1 MLTTG
6 STQHIPLDAP
16 HKDTGVQGQ
25 PPCESRKDKVLSC
38 CEVTHTR
45 VTRPTRPTPHEL
57 QHYLCALVLH
67 LMGSRI
73 EQSGDLVSPKGC
85 LSHKQ
90 INIHGITSE
99 TCTWLFEWMVGAPA
113 SRSSNEG
120 VITVPNSCF
129 LFQFVQKTQLELHG
143 VLVLPF
149 SQYNLHLFIHR
160 CPLSQSVQQSLCFG
174 CLGHLF
180 T

>member
-1 MLTTG
+1 MHHTKTLEYKDSRHVCLERTKFCSVVRWLTLEW
-6 STQHIPLDAP
+6 LDLLDLL
-16 HKDTGVQGQ
+16 HMNFN
-25 PPCESRKDKVLSC
+25 
-38 CEVTHTR
+38 
-45 VTRPTRPTPHEL
+45 
-57 QHYLCALVLH
+57 YLCALVLH

-99 TCTWLFEWMVGAPA
+99 TCTWLFEWMVGGPA

-120 VITVPNSCF
+120 IITVPNSCF
-129 LFQFVQKTQLELHG
+129 LFQFVQKTVLELHG

-149 SQYNLHLFIHR
+149 SQYNWHLVIHR
-160 CPLSQSVQQSLCFG
+160 CPLSQSVQQSLCYG